1 MEGTHGSRR
10 DILFVA
16 GETSGDLHAAAV
28 AREIR
33 RRAPAVGLAGVG
45 GTRMQREGVGL
56 IEHVSRLSVMGFTE
70 VLQHIPR
77 HYRLLRQVTG
87 RIRSGST
94 GLVILVDYPGFNMKV
109 ARAAHEAN
117 VPVLYYVAPQV
128 WAWGANRIAKLAEY
142 VTEAAVILPF
152 EEKVLRAG
160 GVAATFVGHPLLD
173 RAVSLPSLQQA
184 RQKLGLPMDSPVL
197 ALFPGSRSQEIA
209 RHLDAFVA
217 TARELER
224 RRPGLLVIVSGAPDI
239 GIDPLRCPYPMIT
252 EDSFTVLRAADAAL
266 CKSGTT
272 TLEAAVAGCPLV
284 IGYKTSRWTYALA
297 RRLVKVAHIGLVNI
311 VAERVVAPEFVQD
324 AFIPDRVASV
334 LQPLLGRSSPERASM
349 CTDLA
354 EVRRRLGSPGAS
366 VRVAEM
372 ALDLLA

>member
-1 MEGTHGSRR
+1 MENTRGDRR

-16 GETSGDLHAAAV
+16 GETSGDLHAAGV

-33 RRAPAVGLAGVG
+33 RRAPAVDLVGIG
-45 GTRMQREGVGL
+45 GTRMEREGVSL

-77 HYRLLRQVTG
+77 HFQLLRQVTA

-94 GLVILVDYPGFNMKV
+94 GLVVLVDYPGFNMKV

-128 WAWGANRIAKLAEY
+128 WAWGANRISKLAEY
-142 VTEAAVILPF
+142 VTKTAVILPF
-152 EEKVLRAG
+152 EEKMLRAG
-160 GVAATFVGHPLLD
+160 GVDATFVGHPLLD
-173 RAVSLPSLQQA
+173 RAVSLPSLPQA
-184 RQKLGLPMDSPVL
+184 RQKLGLPMGEPVL

-209 RHLDAFVA
+209 RHLDVFVA
-217 TARELER
+217 SARDLEKR
-224 RRPGLLVIVSGAPDI
+224 VPRLRVIVSGAPDI
-239 GIDPLRCPYPMIT
+239 RIDPSRCPYPIVA

-311 VAERVVAPEFVQD
+311 VAERVVAPELVQD
-324 AFIPDRVASV
+324 AFIPERVASA
-334 LQPLLGRSSPERASM
+334 LEPLLGRSNPRRASM
-349 CTDLA
+349 CADLA
-354 EVRRRLGSPGAS
+354 EVRRKLGSPGAAG
-366 VRVAEM
+366 RVAEM
-372 ALDLLA
+372 ALQLLA